1 MSPNLY
7 IAVEVSALNSIC
19 VVAKR
24 HVRYACRLLGR
35 RLFCRLRTTFDIY
48 RRNHVQQPF
57 SVSYEASQHESGV
70 AVLRRS
76 CNTAMP
82 LWYSGAVSCCFAV
95 RLDQATSQRCSTTSL
110 LGTVN
115 RSVYN
120 LNIVF
125 YRLKSFQTDA
135 PKSEKA
141 RGSPRWWQVA
151 AQQRL
156 VVL

>member
-1 MSPNLY
+1 VASGRTCASSHYQRSDAPLSHMSGSRKNL
-7 IAVEVSALNSIC
+7 AAQL
-19 VVAKR
+19 R
-24 HVRYACRLLGR
+24 HISSR
-35 RLFCRLRTTFDIY
+35 RLSREC
-48 RRNHVQQPF
+48 
-57 SVSYEASQHESGV
+57 YEASQHESGV

-76 CNTAMP
+76 WNTAMP
-82 LWYSGAVSCCFAV
+82 LWYSGAVGCCFAV

-125 YRLKSFQTDA
+125 YRLTSFETDA
-135 PKSEKA
+135 QKSKMA